1 MPGYDPCGPVG
12 IWVLNER
19 HCRGSSAGVNLGHK
33 ASTAVQTILSLG
45 MFQIAARQLVP
56 YAPKFDQ
63 TLFQTILSGMGG
75 ENER

>member
-1 MPGYDPCGPVG
+1 
-12 IWVLNER
+12 
-19 HCRGSSAGVNLGHK
+19 
-33 ASTAVQTILSLG
+33 